1 MEDRMCVRNVLSL
14 MSFAVFIAGPQGV
27 AAQDGCR
34 GWNGDRQNRRH
45 CEEREERIA
54 VPSGGLVVDGMT
66 NGGIEVIGERRSD
79 VLVIARVVGTARTLD
94 RAEEIAR
101 GVRIST
107 SGGRIAAEG
116 PRQASSREWWSVS
129 YEIRVPARIDL
140 DLTSHNG
147 GLAVEGVTGA
157 MRLETLNGGI
167 HLLGVGGDVRAET
180 RNGGLHIE
188 LLGSTWDGRG
198 LDAVTSN
205 GGVHLQI
212 PPSYSAQLETGTTNG
227 GIDIDFPVTVRG
239 RIGRRITTELGRG
252 GPLIRAITTNG
263 GVDVRRG

>member
-1 MEDRMCVRNVLSL
+1 MRARNFFSL
-14 MSFAVFIAGPQGV
+14 IPLAVTILAVQDAAG
-27 AAQDGCR
+27 QDDCR
-34 GWNGDRQNRRH
+34 GWGGDNRNRRH

-54 VPSGGLVVDGMT
+54 VPRGGLIVDGKT
-66 NGGIEVIGERRSD
+66 NGGIEIVGERRSD
-79 VLVIARVVGTARTLD
+79 VLIIARVVGTARTLD
-94 RAEEIAR
+94 RAEEIA
-101 GVRIST
+101 GAVRINT

-116 PRQASSREWWSVS
+116 PRLGTEREWWSVS
-129 YEIRVPARIDL
+129 YEIRVPARMDL
-140 DLTSHNG
+140 DLTAHNG
-147 GLAVEGVTGA
+147 GLSVEGVTGA
-157 MRLETLNGGI
+157 MRLATLNGGI

-205 GGVHLQI
+205 GGVHLLI
-212 PPSYSAQLETGTTNG
+212 PSSYSAQLETGTTNG

>member
-1 MEDRMCVRNVLSL
+1 MRARNLLSL
-14 MSFAVFIAGPQGV
+14 LSFALPFAAVPEAAG
-27 AAQDGCR
+27 QDWCGR
-34 GWNGDRQNRRH
+34 WNRDRQDRRH
-45 CEEREERIA
+45 CEEREARIPL
-54 VPSGGLVVDGMT
+54 PSGGLIVDGRM

-79 VLVIARVVGTARTLD
+79 VLVVARVTGSARTLD

-101 GVRIST
+101 SVRVST
-107 SGGRIAAEG
+107 SGGRISAEG
-116 PRQASSREWWSVS
+116 PRQDSNREWWSVS
-129 YEIRVPARIDL
+129 YEIHVPSRADL
-140 DLTSHNG
+140 DLTAHNG

-180 RNGGLHIE
+180 QNGGLHVE

-198 LDAVTSN
+198 LDATTMN
-205 GGVHLQI
+205 GGVHLLI
-212 PPSYSAQLETGTTNG
+212 PSNYSAQLETGTTNG

-252 GPLIRAITTNG
+252 GPLIRAVTTNG